1 MSGEH
6 RTVEHRT
13 IEHRTIELPT
23 PLATP
28 PPVQPTGTL
37 HPNGEARSNGVTR
50 PHGPPPGDKPAANLL
65 GEMTLPAE
73 LESVPRARR
82 FSRSVTVGSD
92 IGHVGDDTEI
102 LVSELVTNAV
112 RHVTIPGSVLLLRLL
127 RAGTRLRVEVHDQ
140 SAAVPR
146 ARPLDL
152 MDETGRGW
160 FLVAIMADRHGT
172 DHTPSG
178 KAVWCELH
186 AWPPDASSG
195 R

>member
-1 MSGEH
+1 MSG
-6 RTVEHRT
+6 
-13 IEHRTIELPT
+13 EHRTIELPT
-23 PLATP
+23 TP
-28 PPVQPTGTL
+28 PAVQP
-37 HPNGEARSNGVTR
+37 NGATR
-50 PHGPPPGDKPAANLL
+50 PHAPPPHAPPPPDDKPAAKLL
-65 GEMTLPAE
+65 GELTLPAE

-112 RHVTIPGSVLLLRLL
+112 RHVAIPGSVLLLRLL
-127 RAGTRLRVEVHDQ
+127 RAGSRLRVEVHDQ

-172 DHTPSG
+172 DHTSSG
-178 KAVWCELH
+178 KSVWCELH
-186 AWPPDASSG
+186 AWPPDANSG
-195 R
+195 H